1 MAALSTSI
9 EDYLKAI
16 YGLGRGGG
24 PVPTGALAE
33 VLAVAP
39 ASVSGM
45 VRRLAETDLIEHEP
59 YHGVQLTDAGRL
71 AALRIIRRHRILETY
86 LVRVLHWDWDS
97 VHDEAERLEHAASDS
112 LIERMAQALGD
123 PQFDPHGAPIPTVDG
138 QIEEQDL
145 VPLTAL
151 AVGATGEF
159 RLVSDDDPELL
170 RYIASI
176 GFGVGTR
183 FELLD
188 AMPFRGPVTV
198 QRRDPG
204 AAPQLIGFELAQSLL
219 CVAHDAEATS

>member
-1 MAALSTSI
+1 MPELSKSI

-16 YGLGRGGG
+16 YGLGRSGD

-33 VLAVAP
+33 ALAVAP

-45 VRRLAETDLIEHEP
+45 VRRLAETDLIDHEP
-59 YHGVQLTDAGRL
+59 YRGVQLTDAGRL

-86 LVRVLHWDWDS
+86 LVRVLQLDWDS
-97 VHDEAERLEHAASDS
+97 VHAEAERLEHAASDL
-112 LIERMAQALGD
+112 LIERMAHALGD

-151 AVGATGEF
+151 GVGGSGEF
-159 RLVSDDDPELL
+159 RLVSDDDPERL

-176 GFGVGTR
+176 GFQVGTR
-183 FELLD
+183 FEMLE
-188 AMPFRGPVTV
+188 AMPYRGPVTV
-198 QRRDPG
+198 RRRDPD
-204 AAPQLIGFELAQSLL
+204 ASPQLIGYELAQSLL
-219 CVAHDAEATS
+219 CVAHERESAS